1 MMNSVVI
8 DNATYKI
15 MKYLYGKR
23 GVKLHEIR
31 ERFGDDAI
39 SLICELFHGNYI
51 VIRKPDG
58 TYVDNTS
65 ALSYDFEACL
75 VVPGNKYVEDRRES
89 NVIRITPIFVSI
101 VSVVVS
107 IVSLII
113 SIASNNSEIFVHIV
127 K

>member
-1 MMNSVVI
+1 MMNSIVI

-15 MKYLYGKR
+15 MKYLYGKH
-23 GVKLHEIR
+23 GVKLYKIR
-31 ERFGDDAI
+31 EKFGDDSI

-51 VIRKPDG
+51 AIRKPDG
-58 TYVDNTS
+58 TYVDNPS
-65 ALSYDFEACL
+65 ILSYDFEVCL
-75 VVPGNKYVEDRRES
+75 IVPGNKYVEDRRES
-89 NVIRITPIFVSI
+89 NAVRITPIFVSI

-113 SIASNNSEIFVHIV
+113 SITSSNPEIFVHIV